1 MALNIEREV
10 AAMQQMT
17 VGQLQAKFETV
28 FGATPRSR
36 HREWLI
42 RRIAWR
48 AQANA
53 EGDLSERARRRA
65 AELANHADLRV
76 TAPGG
81 MGDYPKSP
89 QRKRRSKGPL
99 YDDRLPGPGAQLTR
113 QYKGQ
118 TIVVTV
124 LENGFEYR
132 GETLPTLTAIAKLVT
147 GSHWNGFHFFGLA
160 KPEVNP

>member
-10 AAMQQMT
+10 AAMQRMT
-17 VGQLQAKFETV
+17 VGQLQAKFEIM
-28 FGATPRSR
+28 FGAAPRSR

-76 TAPGG
+76 TAPTG
-81 MGDYPKSP
+81 MGDYPKGP
-89 QRKRRSKGPL
+89 RRKRRAKGPR
-99 YDDRLPGPGAQLTR
+99 YDERLPGPGAQLTR
-113 QYKGQ
+113 QYKGR

-124 LENGFEYR
+124 LENGFEFR
-132 GETLPTLTAIAKLVT
+132 GEVLPTLTAIAKLVT
-147 GSHWNGFHFFGLA
+147 GSHWNGFHFFGLT
-160 KPEVNP
+160 KSEVDA

>member
-1 MALNIEREV
+1 
-10 AAMQQMT
+10 MQQMT
-17 VGQLQAKFETV
+17 VSQLQTKFETV
-28 FGATPRSR
+28 FGAAPQSR

-53 EGDLSERARRRA
+53 EGNLSERARRRA
-65 AELANHADLRV
+65 LELANHADLRV

-89 QRKRRSKGPL
+89 KRKRRSQGPRH
-99 YDDRLPGPGAQLTR
+99 DDRLPGPGAQITR
-113 QYKGQ
+113 QYKDQ
-118 TIVVTV
+118 MIVVTV
-124 LENGFEYR
+124 LENGFEFR
-132 GETLPTLTAIAKLVT
+132 GEVLLTLTAIAKLVT

-160 KPEVNP
+160 KPEVNA

>member
-10 AAMQQMT
+10 ATMQRMT

-48 AQANA
+48 LQANA

-65 AELANHADLRV
+65 LELANHADLRV
-76 TAPGG
+76 TAPAG
-81 MGDYPKSP
+81 MGNYPKGP
-89 QRKRRSKGPL
+89 PRKRRAKSTR
-99 YDDRLPGPGAQLTR
+99 YDERLPGPGAQITR
-113 QYKGQ
+113 QYKDQ

-124 LENGFEYR
+124 LENGFEFR
-132 GETLPTLTAIAKLVT
+132 GEVLPTLTAIAKQVT

-160 KPEVNP
+160 KSEVNG